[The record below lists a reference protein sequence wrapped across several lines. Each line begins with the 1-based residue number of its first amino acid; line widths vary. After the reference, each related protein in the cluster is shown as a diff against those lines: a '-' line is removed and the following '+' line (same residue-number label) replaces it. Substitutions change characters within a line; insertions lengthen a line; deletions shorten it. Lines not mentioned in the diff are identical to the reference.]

1 MPHGR
6 KIPLIYFSEVELKN
20 NIYKLLGDRFQPD
33 LRRNFYLL
41 QLSGDGMVYLTLV
54 NVSLS
59 VVS

>member
-1 MPHGR
+1 MSED
-6 KIPLIYFSEVELKN
+6 LYFSALEVELKKQH
-20 NIYKLLGDRFQPD
+20 IQTTGRQVQPD

-41 QLSGDGMVYLTLV
+41 QLSGDGMVYLTVV